1 MLVPIFTLKIKH
13 KIHPRMVTV
22 GKYDGLHPCLTCGTT
37 ASKVFVHN
45 PHSPAIAGGRVAVQD
60 SDISMLTMNQSVSAL
75 CAGQLDP
82 SNDRDVLCIGTQTN
96 LLAYDVHDNK
106 DLFYK
111 EVGKMWSVD
120 FCFCLQVATC
130 LQFCYGVN
138 NIVMGKISSVDVPL
152 VIAGGNCTLQGFDH
166 EGEDRFWTV
175 TGDIVSS
182 LALVDFTNDGHN
194 ELLVGSEDFDIRVF
208 QGDDI
213 ISEMT
218 ETEAVTGLYS
228 ISGSRFGYALA
239 NGTIGVYDRSARY
252 WRIKKFFN
260 LNLFTLCSSQSKNQV
275 MAIHSFDLDGDGVP
289 ELITGWSNGKIDVRS
304 NSTGEVMFK
313 DNMTSAVAGIVDAD
327 YRLDG
332 KNQLICCS
340 VDGEVRGY
348 QTDKSRLLAVDANR
362 SNDNMRDLNL
372 TKQNLLLELRNYER
386 EQGPMKKE
394 QFTPM
399 ERVEGGVIPAST
411 TIATELVIEEKENPC
426 IELVVSTNNN
436 DTVVRMVVIYAE
448 ALYEGESHVTHPP
461 ANTLS
466 NKIRVPIFPPKD
478 SAIELHIQAFVSL
491 PGSMNFHVF
500 EVTNHLPSFSAYLY
514 QQSVP
519 QIPESC
525 VSFTLN
531 ERVPRVGIWMTENFI
546 LRHEIPCE
554 ESIDAHFIAL
564 RGGDLVFK
572 MDSSGQV
579 QIHTDNIDLAGD
591 LIQSLA
597 SFLRLDHLQVTA
609 HFPLHLDKLNSI
621 MSTVGFEQITDL
633 WVLEGRCCQLHF
645 PAQVNGLQSVTQK
658 LAAEMTDHS
667 NLIRSLVI
675 RAEDAR
681 LQGDISNMKKGYI
694 EVQDLNRDLVN
705 GYKVRSANHQE
716 LVTSMKLVNQI
727 IQKASHLRG
736 ELGWN

>member
-111 EVGKMWSVD
+111 EVPD
-120 FCFCLQVATC
+120 
-130 LQFCYGVN
+130 GVN

-252 WRIKKFFN
+252 WRIK
-260 LNLFTLCSSQSKNQV
+260 SKNQV

-621 MSTVGFEQITDL
+621 MSTV
-633 WVLEGRCCQLHF
+633 
-645 PAQVNGLQSVTQK
+645 NGLQSVTQK

-727 IQKASHLRG
+727 IQKASHLRVG
-736 ELGWN
+736 KYKAQLVTQCRDAIKTNKHSALFKIIQSGSA

>member
-111 EVGKMWSVD
+111 EVPD
-120 FCFCLQVATC
+120 
-130 LQFCYGVN
+130 GVN

-252 WRIKKFFN
+252 WRIK
-260 LNLFTLCSSQSKNQV
+260 SKNQV

-579 QIHTDNIDLAGD
+579 
-591 LIQSLA
+591 
-597 SFLRLDHLQVTA
+597 
-609 HFPLHLDKLNSI
+609 
-621 MSTVGFEQITDL
+621 
-633 WVLEGRCCQLHF
+633 
-645 PAQVNGLQSVTQK
+645 NGLQSVTQK

-727 IQKASHLRG
+727 IQKASHLRVG
-736 ELGWN
+736 KYKAQLVTQCRDAIKTNKHSALFKIIQSGSA